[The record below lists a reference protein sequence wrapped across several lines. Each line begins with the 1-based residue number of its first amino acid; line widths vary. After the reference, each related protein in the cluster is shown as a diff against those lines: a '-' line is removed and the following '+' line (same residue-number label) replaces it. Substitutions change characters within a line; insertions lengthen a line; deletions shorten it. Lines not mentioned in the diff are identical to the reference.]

1 MKILLILLMIPL
13 LALSLSA
20 EDQKTISLDQFL
32 ALVRKSHPAI
42 KKEKLESEIRKSERD
57 SLAGK
62 KDILVNLTPSYTYAK
77 PVAEPG
83 MGDFTPSKTTSYG
96 LKMSATKNFWLTGG
110 QLSLSL
116 ENNRTDYTT
125 KDVFTGEDSSKN
137 NYGQKATLTYFQ
149 PLLKNF
155 RGVLDRLNY
164 DLKNYDIEIAKLQAD
179 ENNEAFILDLST
191 KYLEWSLLH
200 EQKQIAQKRIKL
212 AQNSLKKNRRMR
224 KNNLVDKM
232 AIYRS
237 EDEVNLAK
245 QSFAE
250 IQASWKAK
258 QSEIAIISD
267 SKEIYSLSP
276 FSNSVNIEL
285 VPKYSVVMNKWFSKS
300 RLLKILKQNK
310 KKLFHARNG
319 YENNLLPD
327 LGLQFSGTLQDQ
339 KTSFSDS
346 LKSKKP
352 ELYTG
357 FVFSMPL
364 GNNASENDLKGINL
378 QIKKLDLEIS
388 NISRKMKSELSQVL
402 IRLEEY
408 KKILLLNKKQL
419 IIAKKK
425 TVEELKKYRQG
436 RGDFFYVIQNR
447 DQEYNAKYTY
457 AQNNYT
463 YQLLLLQYKALMNEL
478 L

>member
-1 MKILLILLMIPL
+1 MKILLILFTIPL

-20 EDQKTISLDQFL
+20 EEKKTISLDQFL
-32 ALVRKSHPAI
+32 TLVKKNHPAF

-57 SLAGK
+57 SLSGQ
-62 KDILVNLTPSYTYAK
+62 KDILLNLTPSYSYAK
-77 PVAEPG
+77 PVAESG
-83 MGDFTPSKTTSYG
+83 MEDFTPSKTTSYG
-96 LKMSATKNFWLTGG
+96 LKMSATKNLWITGG

-116 ENNRTDYTT
+116 ENRKTNYNT
-125 KDVFTGEDSSKN
+125 KDVTTGENLSKI

-164 DLKNYDIEIAKLQAD
+164 DLKNYDVEIAKLQAD

-200 EQKQIAQKRIKL
+200 EQIQIAKKRIKL
-212 AQNSLKKNRRMR
+212 AKNSLNKNQKMR

-232 AIYRS
+232 AVYRS
-237 EDEVNLAK
+237 EDEVNSAK

-250 IQASWKAK
+250 IQASLKAK

-276 FSNSVNIEL
+276 ISNFLNMDLI
-285 VPKYSVVMNKWFSKS
+285 PNYSVVMNKWFHKS
-300 RLLKILKQNK
+300 RLLKILKQNR
-310 KKLFHARNG
+310 KKLFHARKG
-319 YENNLLPD
+319 YKNNLLPD
-327 LGLQFSGTLQDQ
+327 FGLQFSGTLQDE
-339 KTSFSDS
+339 KTNFNDS
-346 LKSKKP
+346 VKSKKP
-352 ELYTG
+352 ELYSG
-357 FVFSMPL
+357 LIFSMPL
-364 GNNASENDLKGINL
+364 GNNTAENDLKGVNL
-378 QIKKLDLEIS
+378 QIKQLDFEIS
-388 NISRKMKSELSQVL
+388 SITRKMKSELSQVL

-425 TVEELKKYRQG
+425 TDEELKKYRQG

-457 AQNNYT
+457 TQNNYT
-463 YQLLLLQYKALMNEL
+463 YQLLILQYKALMNEL